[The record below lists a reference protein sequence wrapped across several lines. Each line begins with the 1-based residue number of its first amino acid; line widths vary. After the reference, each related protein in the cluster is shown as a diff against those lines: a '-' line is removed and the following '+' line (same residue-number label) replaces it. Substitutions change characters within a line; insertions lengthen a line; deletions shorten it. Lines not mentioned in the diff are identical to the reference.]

1 VTPQVVLASQS
12 GTRKALLQGAGVAF
26 AAVSS
31 GVDEDA
37 VKRELLAQAATPRE
51 IAGALA
57 ERKAL
62 RISAGRPEYVIGADQ
77 TLELEGRL
85 YDKVATL
92 DEARERLALLRGR
105 THRLEA
111 AVVVAKSGAV
121 IWRETAT
128 ATLTMRVFSDAF
140 LQQYLAREGDDVL
153 SSVGCYRLEGLGAQ
167 LFSHIDGDYFAIL
180 GLPMLGL
187 LELLRGEGVLTA

>member
-1 VTPQVVLASQS
+1 MTPQVVLASQS
-12 GTRKALLQGAGVAF
+12 ATRKALLHGAGVAF
-26 AAVSS
+26 AAVSP
-31 GVDEDA
+31 GVDEEA
-37 VKRELLAQAATPRE
+37 AKRDLLARSATPRE

-62 RISAGRPEYVIGADQ
+62 AVSAVRPEYVIGADQ
-77 TLELEGRL
+77 TLEFEGGL
-85 YDKVATL
+85 YDKVETL
-92 DEARERLALLRGR
+92 ADARERLALLRGQ

-111 AVVVAKSGAV
+111 AVVVAKSGRV

-128 ATLTMRVFSDAF
+128 AVLTMRPISDAF
-140 LQQYLAREGDDVL
+140 LDDYLTREGDAIL

-167 LFSHIDGDYFAIL
+167 LFSQIDGDYFSIL

-187 LELLRGEGVLTA
+187 LELLRGKGVLTP

>member
-1 VTPQVVLASQS
+1 VLASQS
-12 GTRKALLQGAGVAF
+12 GTRKTLLRGAGVAF
-26 AAVSS
+26 AALSP

-37 VKRELLAQAATPRE
+37 VKTELLAKAATPRE
-51 IAGALA
+51 IAGVLA

-62 RISAGRPEYVIGADQ
+62 AVSAGRPEYVIGADQ
-77 TLELEGRL
+77 TLELEGGL

-92 DEARERLALLRGR
+92 EEARERLLLLRGR

-128 ATLTMRVFSDAF
+128 AALTMRAFSDAF
-140 LQQYLAREGDDVL
+140 LDQYLTREGDHLL

-167 LFSHIDGDYFAIL
+167 LFSDIAGDYFAIL

-187 LELLRGEGVLTA
+187 LELLRGEGVLTP

>member
-1 VTPQVVLASQS
+1 LTPPVVLASQS
-12 GTRKALLQGAGVAF
+12 ATRKALLQGAGVGFVALPP
-26 AAVSS
+26 
-31 GVDEDA
+31 GVDEEA
-37 VKRELLAQAATPRE
+37 VKRELLGSAATPRE
-51 IAGALA
+51 IAGVLA

-77 TLELEGRL
+77 TLEFEGGL
-85 YDKVATL
+85 YDKVETL
-92 DEARERLALLRGR
+92 DQARERLVLLRGR

-111 AVVVAKSGAV
+111 AVVVARQGAV

-128 ATLTMRVFSDAF
+128 AALTMRAFSDAF
-140 LQQYLAREGDDVL
+140 LEQYLAREGEALL

-167 LFSHIDGDYFAIL
+167 LFAHIDGDYFSIL

>member
-1 VTPQVVLASQS
+1 MTPQVVLASQS